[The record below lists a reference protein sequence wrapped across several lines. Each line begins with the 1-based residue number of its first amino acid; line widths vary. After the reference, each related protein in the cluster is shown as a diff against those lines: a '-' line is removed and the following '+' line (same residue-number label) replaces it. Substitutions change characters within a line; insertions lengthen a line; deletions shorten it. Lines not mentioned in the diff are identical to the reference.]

1 MTDIVQY
8 PDPSLNVP
16 IKELHIDDFG
26 QLPHVHQTLK
36 EAMEEYNGVGIAAN
50 QLGLDIRACIVQDKF
65 LVNPTILHTSGDT
78 SYEIE
83 GCLSI
88 EYGQKGYIRPA
99 QNQVIVEWQDM
110 DGTAC
115 LQTLRGFEAR
125 VALHE
130 IRHLDGKLINEG
142 YESEY

>member
-1 MTDIVQY
+1 MNKIVQY

-16 IKELHIDDFG
+16 VETLHMDDFG
-26 QLPHVHQTLK
+26 GLPHVHQTLK
-36 EAMEEYNGVGIAAN
+36 ETMEEYNAVGIAAN
-50 QLGLDIRACIVQDKF
+50 QLGLNIRACLVGDKF
-65 LVNPTILHTSGDT
+65 LVNPTILNTSGET
-78 SYEIE
+78 SFELE

-99 QNQVIVEWQDM
+99 QNQVVVEWD
-110 DGTAC
+110 DIEGNSC
-115 LQTLRGFEAR
+115 LQTFRGFEAR

-142 YESEY
+142 HENE